1 MIDRLL
7 QRIDPVEALTEP
19 IVSLMPAQ
27 VTIIDVLI
35 MLIAAIVYFWNNLSD
50 THFICSFKIIH
61 TFSIGKIADEVGTV
75 GRKGSASTFPTA
87 DCVSLSD
94 NWK

>member
-35 MLIAAIVYFWNNLSD
+35 MLIAAIVYFWNNLSGLL
-50 THFICSFKIIH
+50 TLSVHSKLFIPF
-61 TFSIGKIADEVGTV
+61 
-75 GRKGSASTFPTA
+75 R
-87 DCVSLSD
+87 
-94 NWK
+94 